1 MVQVSEVFQRF
12 PRIVRDIARDLD
24 KDIELVL
31 TGSET
36 ELDKSMIER
45 IADPLMHIVR
55 NAIDHGIEP
64 AAERIAAGKP
74 PKATLQLNATHES
87 GSVVIEVMDDGR
99 GMDRDRIL
107 ATAIQRGLT
116 TADAD
121 LADADIYRFVFE
133 PGFSTARQVT
143 ALSGRGV
150 GMDVVKR
157 NIDALHGEVAIDT
170 ERGRGT
176 VVRVRLPLTLAIISG
191 FQVMVGNAVFV
202 IPLDMVVECIDM
214 PPQRPEHNIVSVRD
228 EPLPFVHLRELF
240 DLPARERGRNSLVIV
255 QYGQLRAG
263 LLVDGLLGECQAVI
277 KPLGRLFGKVKG
289 LSGSTILGDGRVALI
304 IDIPHLVQY
313 TQQQEHSNPLTQAE
327 RGVASEQ

>member
-1 MVQVSEVFQRF
+1 
-12 PRIVRDIARDLD
+12 
-24 KDIELVL
+24 
-31 TGSET
+31 
-36 ELDKSMIER
+36 
-45 IADPLMHIVR
+45 
-55 NAIDHGIEP
+55 
-64 AAERIAAGKP
+64 
-74 PKATLQLNATHES
+74 
-87 GSVVIEVMDDGR
+87 
-99 GMDRDRIL
+99 
-107 ATAIQRGLT
+107 
-116 TADAD
+116 
-121 LADADIYRFVFE
+121 
-133 PGFSTARQVT
+133 
-143 ALSGRGV
+143 V

-191 FQVMVGNAVFV
+191 FQVVVGNAVFV

-214 PPQRPEHNIVSVRD
+214 PAQRPEHNIVSVRE

-240 DLPARERGRNSLVIV
+240 DLPSRERGRKSLVIV
-255 QYGQLRAG
+255 QYGHQRAG

-304 IDIPHLVQY
+304 LDIPHLVQY
-313 TQQQEHSNPLTQAE
+313 TQQQEQHHPVTPAE